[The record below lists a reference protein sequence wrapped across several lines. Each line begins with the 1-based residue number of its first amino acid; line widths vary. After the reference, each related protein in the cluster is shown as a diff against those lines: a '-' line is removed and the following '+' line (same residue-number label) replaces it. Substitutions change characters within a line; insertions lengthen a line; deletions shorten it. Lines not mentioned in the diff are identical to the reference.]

1 MMTFSEKLVVLRK
14 IKHLTQD
21 EFASAVGV
29 SRQAV
34 YKWESGQSYP
44 EVQKLLEMK
53 MLFGISIDDLLDDTF
68 EIELPK
74 KKRKKR
80 MTKEEKA
87 KIEAEVNAEENAAE
101 APATE
106 EVKEEAAPVVEEVKA
121 APVEEVI
128 IRHDEKR
135 PVDLTYGLSDDMLLT
150 SGTTEEKNAEITEK
164 NDDYNTFC
172 ALLYKVCGYLARS
185 IARDGE
191 GATRLITCTVDGA
204 KDEKSAEK
212 LAKSVIGSALTKA
225 AMFGSDANWGRVIC
239 AMGYSGEEF
248 DPEKVKI
255 SFKSVKGEI
264 LVCEAGRG
272 LVFDEDL
279 AKEILSQDEVII
291 YCELHEGEG
300 SATVWGCDLTY
311 DYVKI
316 NGDYRS

>member
-87 KIEAEVNAEENAAE
+87 KIEAEVNAEEKVAE

-121 APVEEVI
+121 APVVEEV
-128 IRHDEKR
+128 
-135 PVDLTYGLSDDMLLT
+135 
-150 SGTTEEKNAEITEK
+150 
-164 NDDYNTFC
+164 
-172 ALLYKVCGYLARS
+172 
-185 IARDGE
+185 
-191 GATRLITCTVDGA
+191 
-204 KDEKSAEK
+204 
-212 LAKSVIGSALTKA
+212 
-225 AMFGSDANWGRVIC
+225 
-239 AMGYSGEEF
+239 
-248 DPEKVKI
+248 
-255 SFKSVKGEI
+255 
-264 LVCEAGRG
+264 
-272 LVFDEDL
+272 
-279 AKEILSQDEVII
+279 
-291 YCELHEGEG
+291 
-300 SATVWGCDLTY
+300 
-311 DYVKI
+311 
-316 NGDYRS
+316 